1 MVKNILFTKRLSEII
16 DRKSI
21 TPADLSKKSGVSK
34 GLISKYLNGFAE
46 PKQDNLKKLADALDV
61 STAWLMG
68 ENVPQ
73 NKINDIGDIFPY
85 RGVKVP
91 MLGEIACGE
100 PIYASEEH
108 GEFVDTESPADFCLR
123 CKGDSMINAKINNGD
138 TVFLRRQ
145 DAVDNGEVAA
155 VIIGDEVTLKRVYY
169 YPDNDLMILK
179 AENPLFKDMI
189 FQGRELEGIKVIGKA
204 LYCQTKII

>member
-1 MVKNILFTKRLSEII
+1 MTKNIVFTERLKDIVNKKGIS
-16 DRKSI
+16 
-21 TPADLSKKSGVSK
+21 PANLAKKSGVSK

-61 STAWLMG
+61 SAAWLMG

-73 NKINDIGDIFPY
+73 NKINDMEDIFPY
-85 RGVKVP
+85 NGIKVP

-100 PIYASEEH
+100 PIYAEEEY
-108 GEFVDTESPADFCLR
+108 GEFVNTDTPADFCLR

-145 DAVDNGEVAA
+145 DVVDNGEVAA

-169 YPDNDLMILK
+169 YPDNNLMILR

-189 FQGRELEGIKVIGKA
+189 FQGRELENIKIIGKA